1 MYQIIGTWAVT
12 LHNCNIK
19 AQAMSLN
26 LAEVYKRVPV
36 DDLDNNTNTSPW
48 IGVLKLTKS
57 CGRSCPCV

>member
-26 LAEVYKRVPV
+26 LTKVYKRVPV
-36 DDLDNNTNTSPW
+36 EDLDNNTPRGSSVINDYLP
-48 IGVLKLTKS
+48 
-57 CGRSCPCV
+57 PQE